1 MPSTS
6 LREKLHGFR
15 LPELASLATVLK
27 TLNVINSKNTNVS
40 GSGYL
45 GRIVACAR
53 RTSSK
58 YSGLCISM
66 CSNNVRYST
75 CAGGWARVAWRR
87 RVCHSPVARAL
98 AGVASGVQVNA
109 ASRALLPG
117 IPRMPGVLPGP
128 AGDIGEAGAARR
140 DGLVRIVAGRA
151 RWSGAAWLLRMRG
164 CAGARRVIGMGG
176 CKRICKRDAAG
187 RAGTGETSRDRRRWP
202 ARVGQGQDGP
212 SETVRDAGDEG
223 RMSHNPEVA
232 RSNPAPATRKCRS
245 EA

>member
-1 MPSTS
+1 MVLSSEAWLACMPSTS

-98 AGVASGVQVNA
+98 AGVASGAQVHAARRALLPGIPRRPGGVRPPFTLRPVARALAGVASGVQVNA

-140 DGLVRIVAGRA
+140 DGLGPVVAGRG
-151 RWSGAAWLLRMRG
+151 RRG
-164 CAGARRVIGMGG
+164 GGGWPVGVRGGGGAR
-176 CKRICKRDAAG
+176 
-187 RAGTGETSRDRRRWP
+187 
-202 ARVGQGQDGP
+202 
-212 SETVRDAGDEG
+212 
-223 RMSHNPEVA
+223 
-232 RSNPAPATRKCRS
+232 
-245 EA
+245 